1 VREVRCAWPDG
12 HPALAEVLG
21 LEPLLL
27 ELLDVVLVLH
37 ARASAQVLEAVE
49 AQVVLGEEA
58 IRAGPQTPTYG
69 CENAEMGLKRLG
81 PGFHEH
87 RFTS

>member
-1 VREVRCAWPDG
+1 VRKVRCARPDG
-12 HPALAEVLG
+12 HPVLAEVLG

-27 ELLDVVLVLH
+27 ELLHIVLVLH
-37 ARASAQVLEAVE
+37 ARAPAQMLEAVE

-58 IRAGPQTPTYG
+58 IRAGPQATTYVFG
-69 CENAEMGLKRLG
+69 NICVGLNRLG
-81 PGFHEH
+81 RVFHAK